1 MEDKAKQQ
9 LLMLQSGKNVPWNT
23 DKPTNNKQVN
33 AVKPPRNHNGYV
45 VIKDSK
51 IIGPRYRYYETASE
65 NASYGGV
72 TSFDMACKREV
83 DIMVSELN

>member
-1 MEDKAKQQ
+1 MAK
-9 LLMLQSGKNVPWNT
+9 LLGH
-23 DKPTNNKQVN
+23 D
-33 AVKPPRNHNGYV
+33 
-45 VIKDSK
+45 
-51 IIGPRYRYYETASE
+51 IGIMRRLAE